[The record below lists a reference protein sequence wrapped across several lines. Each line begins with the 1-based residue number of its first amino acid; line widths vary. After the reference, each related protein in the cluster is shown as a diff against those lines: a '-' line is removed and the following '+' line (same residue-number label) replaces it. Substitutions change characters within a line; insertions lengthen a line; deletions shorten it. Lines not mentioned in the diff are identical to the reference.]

1 MCMKYVNASA
11 RCYKSITSVDNN
23 VMSYDIPFISI
34 RHNNVDTQIAIS
46 KFAIVTSIDF
56 FGTNN
61 EEHKSENPLESKRT
75 LDFIIRLSKCSSD
88 ESKRIGYDLDRFTIN
103 LAEMYAAGQVD
114 KACFDFL
121 NCTRTTNIDQ
131 IVLPGGAGKYVIKI
145 LIKYA
150 EDENYTIQSMSPLVV
165 V

>member
-1 MCMKYVNASA
+1 MCMKYVNTSA

-23 VMSYDIPFISI
+23 VISYDIPFISI
-34 RHNNVDTQIAIS
+34 RHDNVDTQIAIS

-56 FGTNN
+56 LGTNS
-61 EEHKSENPLESKRT
+61 EDHKSENPLENKRT
-75 LDFIIRLSKCSSD
+75 LDFIIKLSKCSSD
-88 ESKRIGYDLDRFTIN
+88 ESKRIGYDLDCFTIN
-103 LAEMYAAGQVD
+103 LAEMYATGQVG

-121 NCTRTTNIDQ
+121 NCTRTTNIDH
-131 IVLPGGAGKYVIKI
+131 IVLPGGTGKYVIKV
-145 LIKYA
+145 LIKYT